1 MIEYPKEVLKQLF
14 PIGTIVENDGYKEG
28 LFKELEKI
36 YIMEN
41 LIGTQLYKIV
51 AEKGEDEN
59 INRMIT
65 NRMITIGDLE
75 RHDKIIFQGKT
86 YKILGIGN
94 RSYNNVQCQN
104 IETKKRKWLDIDTE
118 VMPYYENLC
127 DTNSFNDNRFGG

>member
-1 MIEYPKEVLKQLF
+1 MIEYSKEVLKQLF
-14 PIGTIVENDGYKEG
+14 PIGTIVENDGCEEG

-51 AEKGEDEN
+51 AERGKQ
-59 INRMIT
+59 MV
-65 NRMITIGDLE
+65 TIGDFKK
-75 RHDKIIFQGKT
+75 HDKVIFQSVT

-127 DTNSFNDNRFGG
+127 DTNPFDNNRFGG